1 MGFTV
6 TVDNRKKKVGGNMRA
21 FGAKAAGGK
30 MRAFGDAAPMQTSAL
45 NRYAP
50 SAIPKFD
57 KLVFLPAPDR

>member
-30 MRAFGDAAPMQTSAL
+30 MRAFGDAAPRQTSAL

-50 SAIPKFD
+50 SAIPKI
-57 KLVFLPAPDR
+57 